1 VPQSDHLKLQR
12 RAATNAK
19 REEGGDGGE
28 KVIMA
33 GCATTTMPKI
43 CGICGIYEF

>member
-1 VPQSDHLKLQR
+1 MRNER
-12 RAATNAK
+12 REAMAV
-19 REEGGDGGE
+19 R